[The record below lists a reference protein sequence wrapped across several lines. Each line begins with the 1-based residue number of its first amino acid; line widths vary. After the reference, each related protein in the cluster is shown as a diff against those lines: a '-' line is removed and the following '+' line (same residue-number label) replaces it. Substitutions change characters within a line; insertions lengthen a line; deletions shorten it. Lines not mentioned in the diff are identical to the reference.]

1 MRRQWRSLEKAH
13 RGAVIRVL
21 QFNILAESLA
31 EGSSEEV
38 VRPTVPAG
46 HFAAPGSAG
55 CHYHSRLVH
64 SCHTFRTLRSHLD
77 WETRKARIVDI
88 LLQAQA
94 DLICLQ
100 EVDNFGELKAA
111 LEGAGYEGLFCKKAW
126 KKIRDGSAVFWLRER
141 SLATRA
147 NVSIGVT
154 WASGS
159 FRLSHV
165 KRQTCRRLAVAPF
178 NFWVLKSRNV
188 LVAQRNTTGH
198 PDFRVLWQV
207 RMSLEH
213 SECFQILPSSAM
225 TALLLR
231 FSLATGERVVVC
243 ATHLKAGFSAEM
255 EATALE
261 KRLRH
266 FAGREATILA
276 ADLNAHYAPYALC
289 TPSACCDPE
298 PSARVEPK
306 TVTALL
312 EAGFRSAYGFGEAV
326 ASFPSFTAWS
336 GWLDRDVKADL
347 DYILLRGPVVP
358 LAFLEGPEEAAV
370 LQWPELLPNR
380 CWPSDHIHLLADL
393 ELL

>member
-141 SLATRA
+141 
-147 NVSIGVT
+147 
-154 WASGS
+154 
-159 FRLSHV
+159 
-165 KRQTCRRLAVAPF
+165 
-178 NFWVLKSRNV
+178 
-188 LVAQRNTTGH
+188 
-198 PDFRVLWQV
+198 
-207 RMSLEH
+207 MSLEH

-255 EATALE
+255 EVG
-261 KRLRH
+261 H
-266 FAGREATILA
+266 
-276 ADLNAHYAPYALC
+276 
-289 TPSACCDPE
+289 E
-298 PSARVEPK
+298 P
-306 TVTALL
+306 
-312 EAGFRSAYGFGEAV
+312 
-326 ASFPSFTAWS
+326 
-336 GWLDRDVKADL
+336 
-347 DYILLRGPVVP
+347 
-358 LAFLEGPEEAAV
+358 
-370 LQWPELLPNR
+370 
-380 CWPSDHIHLLADL
+380 
-393 ELL
+393 